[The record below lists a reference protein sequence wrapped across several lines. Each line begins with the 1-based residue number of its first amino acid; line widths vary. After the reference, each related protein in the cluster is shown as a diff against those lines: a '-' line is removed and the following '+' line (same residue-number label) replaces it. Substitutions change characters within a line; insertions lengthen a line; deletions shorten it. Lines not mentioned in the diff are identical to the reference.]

1 MGTGVDAEGVVALVR
16 EIRCWVDAWL
26 VGSVGVGHVEVEEL
40 LEFFGIEH
48 LCFGGKFRA
57 ILTLK

>member
-1 MGTGVDAEGVVALVR
+1 
-16 EIRCWVDAWL
+16 
-26 VGSVGVGHVEVEEL
+26 VGHVEVEEL

-57 ILTLK
+57 I